1 MKQLYMKQKIFSL
14 SGKFSVTDSGQQDQY
29 FVEGSF
35 MQIPKTFTIL
45 DKQRNEVAHITKKVF
60 SFLPKFFVEFDGREI
75 LTIKKELSFFKGRY
89 TIEDAAIEM
98 RGDWWDMD
106 FSVYHD
112 GQLIGDVHK
121 KWLSWGDQYEITIND
136 EAFETILISL
146 VVAIDCVKASEAA
159 AASS

>member
-60 SFLPKFFVEFDGREI
+60 SFYR
-75 LTIKKELSFFKGRY
+75 SF
-89 TIEDAAIEM
+89 
-98 RGDWWDMD
+98 
-106 FSVYHD
+106 
-112 GQLIGDVHK
+112 L
-121 KWLSWGDQYEITIND
+121 
-136 EAFETILISL
+136 
-146 VVAIDCVKASEAA
+146 
-159 AASS
+159 